1 MDILLTDITGK
12 TISYATFK
20 TEKISEKESA
30 LDKDITNIEQNLEHN
45 STEW

>member
-30 LDKDITNIEQNLEHN
+30 
-45 STEW
+45 

>member
-1 MDILLTDITGK
+1 MDILLTDITVK

-30 LDKDITNIEQNLEHN
+30 LDKDKTNIEQNLENN
-45 STEW
+45 ST